1 LSQTE
6 LRSEG
11 HGSAVAADQP
21 LEELALE
28 REVATDEV
36 VVLDYGGQY
45 SQLIARRV
53 RECGVFSELLPHHVG
68 VEEVRRRRPKGL
80 ILSGGPASVYAE
92 GAPRLEPK
100 LLELGIPV
108 LGICYGMQA
117 LVLQLGG
124 KVEGAEVGEF
134 GRSQLRVAEPGRLL
148 AGTPPEQSCWMSHRD
163 TVYEPPPGFTALASS
178 TESPVAAL
186 EDVERGLYGIQ
197 FHPEVVHTPYGQ
209 QVLTTFLEEICGCER
224 TWSPASIIEEQI
236 ERIRAQVGTGRVICG
251 LSGGVD
257 SSVAALL
264 VHRAIGDQ
272 LTCVFVD
279 HGLMRKNEGEQVI
292 SAFRDHFKVPLVA
305 VDAEDRFLAR
315 LSGLSE
321 PEAKRKAI
329 GAEFIRVFEEE
340 ALKLEGAAYLVQ
352 GTLYSDVIESGGGTG
367 ASTIKSHH
375 NVGGLPEDLEFD
387 LVEPLRALFKDEVR
401 AVGAE
406 LGLPERLVWRQPFP
420 GPGLA
425 IRIVGGEATKER
437 LDTLRNADSILQDEI
452 RKAGLYRELWQ
463 SFCVLPDIRTVGVQ
477 GDERTYGYVVAIRAV
492 TSDDAMTADWARL
505 PYDLLERIASRMI
518 NEIRE
523 VNRVV
528 LDITSKPPGTIEWE

>member
-1 LSQTE
+1 VTEHGVVTAATAGTE
-6 LRSEG
+6 LADE
-11 HGSAVAADQP
+11 SAPVDVPRA
-21 LEELALE
+21 
-28 REVATDEV
+28 VDEV

-68 VEEVRRRRPKGL
+68 AEEVARRRPKGL
-80 ILSGGPASVYAE
+80 ILSGGPASVYAD
-92 GAPRLEPK
+92 GAPKLDPE

-108 LGICYGMQA
+108 LGICYGMQLLA
-117 LVLQLGG
+117 VKLGG
-124 KVEGAEVGEF
+124 RVEGAEVGEF
-134 GRSQLRVAEPGRLL
+134 GRSKLTVHEHGRLL
-148 AGTPPEQSCWMSHRD
+148 AGLPAEQSCWMSHRD
-163 TVYEPPPGFTALASS
+163 TVFAPPPGFTALASS
-178 TESPVAAL
+178 TESPVAAF
-186 EDVERGLYGIQ
+186 ESDEHGVYGIQ

-209 QVLTTFLEEICGCER
+209 DVLKRFLADVCGCDMA
-224 TWSPASIIEEQI
+224 WSAASIVEDQI
-236 ERIRAQVGTGRVICG
+236 ARIRDQVGDAEVICG

-292 SAFRDHFKVPLVA
+292 SAFRDTFKVPLVA
-305 VDAEDRFLAR
+305 VDAASRFLDKLR
-315 LSGLSE
+315 GVTE
-321 PEAKRKAI
+321 PERKRKII

-340 ALKLEGAAYLVQ
+340 AAKIGDARFLVQ

-367 ASTIKSHH
+367 AATIKSHH
-375 NVGGLPEDLEFD
+375 NVGGLPDDLQFE

-425 IRIVGGEATKER
+425 IRVVGGEATKER
-437 LDTLRNADSILQDEI
+437 LDVLRDADFILQDEI
-452 RKAGLYRELWQ
+452 RKAGLYRDLWQ
-463 SFCVLPDIRTVGVQ
+463 SFCVLPDVRTVGVQ
-477 GDERTYGYVVAIRAV
+477 GDERTYGYVVVIRAV

-505 PYDLLERIASRMI
+505 PYDLLEQIAARMI
-518 NEIRE
+518 GELRE

>member
-1 LSQTE
+1 VSEHSVVTAATAGTE
-6 LRSEG
+6 LADE
-11 HGSAVAADQP
+11 SAPVEAPRA
-21 LEELALE
+21 
-28 REVATDEV
+28 VDEV

-68 VEEVRRRRPKGL
+68 IEEVARRKPKGL

-92 GAPRLEPK
+92 GAPKLDPQ

-108 LGICYGMQA
+108 LGICYGMQLVA
-117 LVLQLGG
+117 LRLGG
-124 KVEGAEVGEF
+124 RVEGAEVGEF
-134 GRSQLRVAEPGRLL
+134 GRSKLSVQDHGRLL
-148 AGTPPEQSCWMSHRD
+148 AGLPAEQSCWMSHRD
-163 TVYEPPPGFTALASS
+163 TVFAPPPGFRALASS
-178 TESPVAAL
+178 TESPVAAF
-186 EDVERGLYGIQ
+186 ESEERGIYGIQ

-209 QVLTTFLEEICGCER
+209 DILKRFLGEVCGCDMA
-224 TWSPASIIEEQI
+224 WSAASIVEDQI
-236 ERIRAQVGTGRVICG
+236 ARIRDQVGDGKVICG

-264 VHRAIGDQ
+264 VHRAVGDQ

-292 SAFRDHFKVPLVA
+292 SAFRDSFHVPLVA
-305 VDAEDRFLAR
+305 VDAESRFLDK
-315 LSGLSE
+315 LCGVTE
-321 PEAKRKAI
+321 PERKRKII

-340 ALKLEGAAYLVQ
+340 AAKIGDARYLVQ

-367 ASTIKSHH
+367 AATIKSHH
-375 NVGGLPEDLEFD
+375 NVGGLPDDLEFE

-425 IRIVGGEATKER
+425 IRVVGGEATRER
-437 LDTLRNADSILQDEI
+437 LDVLRDADFILQDEI

-463 SFCVLPDIRTVGVQ
+463 SFCVLPDVRTVGVQ
-477 GDERTYGYVVAIRAV
+477 GDERTYGYVVVIRAV

-505 PYDLLERIASRMI
+505 PYDLLEQIAARMI
-518 NEIRE
+518 GELRE

>member
-1 LSQTE
+1 MTDHLVTASTAATE
-6 LRSEG
+6 LADE
-11 HGSAVAADQP
+11 SAPVDRPTA
-21 LEELALE
+21 
-28 REVATDEV
+28 VDEV

-68 VEEVRRRRPKGL
+68 AAEVRKRRPKGL
-80 ILSGGPASVYAE
+80 ILSGGPASVYAD
-92 GAPRLEPK
+92 GAPKLDPE

-108 LGICYGMQA
+108 LGICYGMQLLA
-117 LVLQLGG
+117 LKLGG

-134 GRSQLRVAEPGRLL
+134 GRSQLTVREH
-148 AGTPPEQSCWMSHRD
+148 GTLFKGLPEEQSCWMSHRD
-163 TVYEPPPGFTALASS
+163 TVFEAPPEFTALASS
-178 TESPVAAL
+178 TASPVAAF
-186 EDVERGLYGIQ
+186 ESTERGIYGIQ
-197 FHPEVVHTPYGQ
+197 FHPEVVHTPYGTE
-209 QVLTTFLEEICGCER
+209 VLKTFLRDVCGADLE
-224 TWSPASIIEEQI
+224 WSAASIVEEQI
-236 ERIRAQVGTGRVICG
+236 ERIRAQVGTAKVICG

-257 SSVAALL
+257 SSVAAVL

-272 LTCVFVD
+272 LTCIFVD

-292 SAFRDHFKVPLVA
+292 KAFRDQYKIPLVA
-305 VDAEDRFLAR
+305 VDAEDRFLDKLA
-315 LSGLSE
+315 GVSE
-321 PEAKRKAI
+321 PEAKRRII

-340 ALKLEGAAYLVQ
+340 AAKIGDAKFLVQ

-367 ASTIKSHH
+367 AATIKSHH
-375 NVGGLPEDLEFD
+375 NVGGLPEDLEFE

-425 IRIVGGEATKER
+425 IRVVGGEATKER
-437 LDTLRNADSILQDEI
+437 LDVLRDADYILQDEI
-452 RKAGLYRELWQ
+452 RNAGLYRELWQ
-463 SFCVLPDIRTVGVQ
+463 SFCVLPDVRTVGVQ
-477 GDERTYGYVVAIRAV
+477 GDERTYGYVVVIRAV

-505 PYDLLERIASRMI
+505 PYDLLEQIASRMI
-518 NEIRE
+518 NELRE

>member
-1 LSQTE
+1 M
-6 LRSEG
+6 
-11 HGSAVAADQP
+11 
-21 LEELALE
+21 
-28 REVATDEV
+28 TDV

-53 RECGVFSELLPHHVG
+53 RECGVFSELIPHHVPL
-68 VEEVRRRRPKGL
+68 EEVARRKPRA
-80 ILSGGPASVYAE
+80 IVLSGGPASVYAP
-92 GAPRLEPK
+92 GAPRLERG
-100 LLELGIPV
+100 LLELGAPV
-108 LGICYGMQA
+108 LGICYGMQL
-117 LVLQLGG
+117 LVHELGG
-124 KVEGAEVGEF
+124 RVEQAEVGEF
-134 GRSQLRVAEPGRLL
+134 GRSDLTVSEPGRLL
-148 AGTPPEQSCWMSHRD
+148 AGLPREQTCWMSHRD
-163 TVYEPPPGFTALASS
+163 TVYEAPAGFTALASS
-178 TESPVAAL
+178 SSSPVAA
-186 EDVERGLYGIQ
+186 VAVAERGIYGIQ

-209 QVLTTFLEEICGCER
+209 EILTRFLTDVCGCER
-224 TWSPASIIEEQI
+224 TWSAKGIVEDQI
-236 ERIRAQVGTGRVICG
+236 ARIRRQVGDGQVICG

-264 VHRAIGDQ
+264 VHRAVGDR

-279 HGLMRKNEGEQVI
+279 HGLMRKDEGEQVV
-292 SAFRDHFKVPLVA
+292 SAFRDTFGVPLVA
-305 VDAEDRFLAR
+305 VDAEERFLEKLR
-315 LSGLSE
+315 GVTE

-340 ALKLEGAAYLVQ
+340 AARLADGGAGARFLVQ

-367 ASTIKSHH
+367 AATIKSHH
-375 NVGGLPEDLEFD
+375 NVGGLPDDMSFE

-425 IRIVGGEATKER
+425 IRVVGGEATKER
-437 LDTLRNADSILQDEI
+437 LDVLREADHILQEEI
-452 RKAGLYRELWQ
+452 RRAGLYRELWQ
-463 SFCVLPDIRTVGVQ
+463 SFCVLPDVRTVGVQ
-477 GDERTYGYVVAIRAV
+477 GDERTYGYVVVVRAV

-505 PYDLLERIASRMI
+505 PYDLLETIASRMI
-518 NEIRE
+518 NELRE